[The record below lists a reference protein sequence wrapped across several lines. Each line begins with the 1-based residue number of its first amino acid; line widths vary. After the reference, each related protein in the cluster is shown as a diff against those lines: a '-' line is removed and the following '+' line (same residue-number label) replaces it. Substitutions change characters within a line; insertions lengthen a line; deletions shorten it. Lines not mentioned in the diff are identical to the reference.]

1 MGETGTAAIV
11 ELSVGTDLA
20 GGTTACPVTPRH
32 MTASDDGSMSGY
44 QLRGTGAVRDEDGHV
59 LTTAKTLRIGLVAD
73 SVTSSHPVVEGIA
86 IVDASVTPDAT
97 VRLDWNE
104 PPEVQGD
111 ILDEE
116 GRVVATC
123 RA

>member
-1 MGETGTAAIV
+1 
-11 ELSVGTDLA
+11 LK
-20 GGTTACPVTPRH
+20 
-32 MTASDDGSMSGY
+32 AS
-44 QLRGTGAVRDEDGHV
+44 
-59 LTTAKTLRIGLVAD
+59 
-73 SVTSSHPVVEGIA
+73 